1 MDIHSFYLPRNR
13 LYEHLDKHRQVKLM
27 TVVSEPGYGKTTL
40 ISSYILE
47 RSLPAIWVQLRESD
61 RFAHTFITHLQAAL
75 CKHMNLPESKPVLP
89 ETNQEELS
97 GIIVRLNNWS
107 GRLHIVFD
115 DVQVIQ
121 PIKDILDIIESLL
134 RETSPNI
141 TFIFI
146 GQSLLSLPYAAYK
159 VRRNYAAIT
168 NLELAFTQSEI
179 ADFFLGMN
187 AAPLEDYEVE
197 LIYHKTEGWP
207 ASLELIRDAI
217 QERDK
222 EDRVRM
228 WSRFPVIPHLYDYLA
243 SEVLDLQQPE
253 IKRFLLKTSILRE
266 LDNVVIEQYLKSFKQ
281 DVPEYLTKRFMFIYK
296 NKEGLFR
303 YHKLFR
309 SFLFEQYRKETS
321 RSERDQDHRKL
332 SVIYEQNFQFFHAF
346 AHAILGRDFVNAGRL
361 MKSLEIR
368 YQPQQFIVL
377 IENWLEEFFAYQS
390 IASSI
395 FLYRCIPLSILQ
407 NLVQPLEQSLANL
420 ESKQQYIWVAMVQ
433 QQLAGI
439 YMLLG
444 DLERAQQL
452 FEAALLIFEQVQDRH
467 MIMLNLNILADVLLN
482 MNRIAEAKACAQRC
496 LFLAESAGTEHFHL
510 YALSGMADV
519 LIEEGAS
526 QAVEYLDK
534 AFEGG
539 SRNDDTLN
547 LFLYCG
553 KSKFYSLNNE
563 SAAAIHW
570 AQKAVAIAEEFG
582 FVYDIGFANL
592 HLARA
597 YMRGGQWE
605 TAAHSLEK
613 AYLASKSYKFHL
625 TQVVA
630 AQYELLLHKQASEA
644 AQLKWLEMTELCQQN
659 HYPWIMERYKQEQLQ
674 RKISIVEPDVLP
686 LLSIEALGPLKII
699 FNQQPILI
707 KRKASL
713 RLLLFLLVNHSM
725 RIPQDLL
732 IEELFKDQALE
743 AAQNQLYVALSV
755 LRSTL
760 EPGRESG
767 RNSNYIGHTE
777 GLYYLHI
784 PRMNLD
790 FITFLE
796 LCRESELNQDGIQEL
811 IRAEQCYKGDLLE
824 EYRYEPFIE
833 VERERIRLKY
843 LQILNRLA
851 DYFAAQGDYYRSI
864 EYYELLCAKDPYN
877 QKNYQA
883 YIDML
888 ERFNMRSHAL
898 AVAERMRKGSVEW
911 IE

>member
-1 MDIHSFYLPRNR
+1 
-13 LYEHLDKHRQVKLM
+13 M

-47 RSLPAIWVQLRESD
+47 RTIPAIWVQLRESD
-61 RFAHTFITHLQAAL
+61 RFAHSFITHLQAAL
-75 CKHMNLPESKPVLP
+75 CKHMNHPEPKPVLP
-89 ETNQEELS
+89 ETIQEELA
-97 GIIVRLNNWS
+97 GIIVMLNKWS
-107 GRLHIVFD
+107 GMLHIVFD

-121 PIKDILDIIESLL
+121 PIKDILDIMERLL

-179 ADFFLGMN
+179 VDFFVDINGATPM
-187 AAPLEDYEVE
+187 EDYEIE

-222 EDRVRM
+222 EDRARI
-228 WSRFPVIPHLYDYLA
+228 WSQFPVIPHLYDYLA

-253 IKRFLLKTSILRE
+253 IKQFLLKTSILRE
-266 LDNVVIEQYLKSFKQ
+266 LDTVIIEQYLEPFKQ

-321 RSERDQDHRKL
+321 RAQRDQDHRKL

-346 AHAILGRDFVNAGRL
+346 AHSILGRDFANAGRL
-361 MKSLEIR
+361 MKSLEVR

-407 NLVQPLEQSLANL
+407 NLIQPLQQSLANL
-420 ESKQQYIWVAMVQ
+420 ESKQQHIWVAMVQ

-444 DLERAQQL
+444 DLERARQL
-452 FEAALLIFEQVQDRH
+452 FEAALLIFERVQDRY
-467 MIMLNLNILADVLLN
+467 MAMLNLNILADVLLN
-482 MNRIAEAKACAQRC
+482 MNRLTEAKACAQRC
-496 LFLAESAGTEHFHL
+496 LFLAESEGTEHFHL

-526 QAVEYLDK
+526 QADEYLDK

-547 LFLYCG
+547 LFLFCG
-553 KSKFYSLNNE
+553 KSKFYSLNDDP
-563 SAAAIHW
+563 AAAIHW

-582 FVYDIGFANL
+582 FVYDIGFANQ

-597 YMRGGQWE
+597 YLRGGQWE
-605 TAAHSLEK
+605 TATFCLEK
-613 AYLASKSYKFHL
+613 AYQAVQSYKFHL

-630 AQYELLLHKQASEA
+630 AQYELLLHQQASEA
-644 AQLKWLEMTELCQQN
+644 AQQKWLELTQLCQQN
-659 HYPWIMERYKQEQLQ
+659 DYHWILERYKVAQPQ
-674 RKISIVEPDVLP
+674 RNITIIEPDVLP
-686 LLSIEALGPLKII
+686 LLNIAALGPLKII

-713 RLLLFLLVNHSM
+713 KLLLFLIVNHSG

-777 GLYYLHI
+777 GLYYLHN
-784 PRMNLD
+784 PRINLD

-796 LCRESELNQDGIQEL
+796 LCRESELNEDGVQEL

-851 DYFAAQGDYYRSI
+851 EYFAAQGDYYRSI
-864 EYYELLCAKDPYN
+864 EYYERLCAKDPYN

-883 YIDML
+883 YINML
-888 ERFNMRSHAL
+888 DRFNMRSYAL
-898 AVAERMRKGSVEW
+898 AVAERMRKAAVEW
-911 IE
+911 ID